1 MRRLSVVL
9 VMGVGALL
17 LSSCTLISPNAAP
30 QHIAKSQ
37 VGFGLLDKTI
47 PKTGGAKVRFITQPV
62 YIVDATNHLSPS
74 SRIVPSPPSL
84 ATVIA
89 QLLIGPTAIEKSA
102 GYTSA
107 LPANLVMVSA
117 AVRAGVGYL
126 NFATP
131 LDTLSRSN
139 QLLAVGQL
147 VLTAHEVGA
156 TNGIVI
162 NVAGVSQ
169 HLLMPNGQRATLVTS
184 KNFQVLLNA

>member
-1 MRRLSVVL
+1 
-9 VMGVGALL
+9 
-17 LSSCTLISPNAAP
+17 
-30 QHIAKSQ
+30 

-47 PKTGGAKVRFITQPV
+47 PHTGGVEVRFITQPV

-117 AVRAGVGYL
+117 SVRAGVGYL

-147 VLTAHEVGA
+147 VLTAQEVGA

-162 NVAGVSQ
+162 KVADVVQ
-169 HLLMPNGQRATLVTS
+169 HLLMPNGQHATLVTQ
-184 KNFQVLLNA
+184 KNFRVLLNA

>member
-1 MRRLSVVL
+1 
-9 VMGVGALL
+9 
-17 LSSCTLISPNAAP
+17 
-30 QHIAKSQ
+30 
-37 VGFGLLDKTI
+37 
-47 PKTGGAKVRFITQPV
+47 PV

-107 LPANLVMVSA
+107 LPATLVMVSA
-117 AVRAGVGYL
+117 AVGAGVGYL

-131 LDTLSRSN
+131 LNTLSRSN

-147 VLTAHEVGA
+147 VLTAQEVGA

-162 NVAGVSQ
+162 
-169 HLLMPNGQRATLVTS
+169 
-184 KNFQVLLNA
+184 